1 MYLNDMALRQ
11 ESCFFNETGEVFDK
25 ARGGAFLDSSAFVAD
40 RQHSRF
46 VSAIALASDV
56 SLEGLDPVNPTGL
69 SQTGKRIVNRRWRDF
84 WM

>member
-1 MYLNDMALRQ
+1 MHLNDMALRQ
-11 ESCFFNETGEVFDK
+11 ESCFFNETREVLDK
-25 ARGGAFLDSSAFVAD
+25 ARGGAFFDSSEFVTD

-46 VSAIALASDV
+46 VRAIALASDV

-69 SQTGKRIVNRRWRDF
+69 VQSCKRIVNCRWRDF